1 MLSLLFLSVLAV
13 FLGYSNSQNC
23 GCASTDCCSQYGYC
37 GTTAAYCGSGCKQNC
52 NGPSSSTSSGSSTG
66 GSIYSNIY
74 ATWYCSLTD
83 SSLGVCGYA
92 GSGGDADCPI
102 DALTQP
108 GIAANNPLLFTKGGS
123 STCHW
128 AGANCGTCYTLYGPS
143 GSTTIMV
150 TDCCAG
156 YPGNP
161 SCLVS
166 TEANCDWCAAN
177 THSHF
182 DLDYNSFSKVC
193 GSKGIAAGNCP
204 LSQAIQVPCPKSFS
218 AVLSDSNAIESS
230 ISLSVPMIVGIS
242 VGSVVGIALLVGLVV
257 FLVKR
262 STRQS
267 EIV

>member
-13 FLGYSNSQNC
+13 FLGFSNSQNC
-23 GCASTDCCSQYGYC
+23 GCDSGNCCSQYGYC
-37 GTTAAYCGSGCKQNC
+37 GTTDAYCGSGCQQNC
-52 NGPSSSTSSGSSTG
+52 GSGSSSSSGSSTG

-92 GSGGDADCPI
+92 AAGGVADCNI
-102 DALTQP
+102 DALIQP
-108 GIAANNPLLFTKGGS
+108 GIAANNPLLFTNGA
-123 STCHW
+123 STTCQW
-128 AGANCGTCYTLYGPS
+128 AGSNCGTCYTLYGPS

-166 TEANCDWCAAN
+166 TDPNCDWCAAN
-177 THSHF
+177 SHSHF
-182 DLDYNSFSKVC
+182 DLDYDSFSIVC
-193 GSKGIAAGNCP
+193 GAAGINSGNCQ
-204 LSQAIQVPCPKSFS
+204 LSQAIQVSCPSSFS
-218 AVLSDSNAIESS
+218 AVLSDSTAIESS